1 LTERSTPVTS
11 LPISSAAD
19 LAQAETDAAAAVVA
33 LQRAAER
40 IGIKAIESVV
50 AEMHERAAAAARNT
64 SAEFAREEEAL
75 AAEAVHETAEAAA
88 VAHNVRSREGRNR
101 DQSNQT

>member
-1 LTERSTPVTS
+1 
-11 LPISSAAD
+11 
-19 LAQAETDAAAAVVA
+19 VVA

-75 AAEAVHETAEAAA
+75 AAEAVHETAEAAT
-88 VAHNVRSREGRNR
+88 VARKSALARVVTETSPTKRGFF
-101 DQSNQT
+101 TKLLT